1 MCIAPINTRNSKLNS
16 IIQYYGTK
24 KKNNFQMPSA
34 AKKDPIIIMNVE
46 IKIEN
51 DQTKPSELF
60 RSEPNKKKKK
70 S

>member
-1 MCIAPINTRNSKLNS
+1 MYCPNQHPELQTEFLSLN
-16 IIQYYGTK
+16 ITAR